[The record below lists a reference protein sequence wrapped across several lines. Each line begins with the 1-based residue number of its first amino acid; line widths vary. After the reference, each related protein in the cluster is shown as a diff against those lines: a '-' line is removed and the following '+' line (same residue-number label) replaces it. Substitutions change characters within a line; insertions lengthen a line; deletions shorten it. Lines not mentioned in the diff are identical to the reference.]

1 MTLGSSTRDGEIE
14 AFVVDRY
21 LDSLISRAPQD
32 APDIPADLR
41 VTADRLA
48 RGLPRYHPSFRFEE
62 ELAARL
68 AAVATGRAGDLIDF
82 PFRRPR
88 GADAPEARSG
98 QVHPVVIRG
107 VLTSAAISLAGAA
120 WVAWR
125 RGHPTGDPMT
135 RAFRAVTRARIV

>member
-1 MTLGSSTRDGEIE
+1 MTPGSSTRDGEIE

-21 LDSLISRAPQD
+21 LDSLISREPVE

-41 VTADRLA
+41 ETADRLA
-48 RGLPRYHPSFRFEE
+48 HGLPRYHPSFRFEE

-68 AAVATGRAGDLIDF
+68 AAVASGRAGELVAF
-82 PFRRPR
+82 PFRRQRDP
-88 GADAPEARSG
+88 DAPEERSV

-125 RGHPTGDPMT
+125 RGHPTSDPMARAV
-135 RAFRAVTRARIV
+135 RAFGRARIV